1 MVGLRRR
8 FIVNLWTWLVVNWW
22 RRRRRR
28 IGIIVRSII
37 KGVGMILM

>member
-1 MVGLRRR
+1 MR
-8 FIVNLWTWLVVNWW
+8 FIVNGGMWLLVNWW
-22 RRRRRR
+22 RRRRR